1 MQTDKNSHRG
11 AVLDRETAQLRFVHC
26 PKKRKSGPRVRE
38 DVLLRITGGP
48 ETWFS
53 GESFGGCAWIMGIC
67 RVQKTKHLIHQNPF
81 GSLKSHR

>member
-1 MQTDKNSHRG
+1 MQADKNSHRG

-48 ETWFS
+48 DTWC
-53 GESFGGCAWIMGIC
+53 GESFGGWAWIMGTLWLC
-67 RVQKTKHLIHQNPF
+67 QN
-81 GSLKSHR
+81 SY